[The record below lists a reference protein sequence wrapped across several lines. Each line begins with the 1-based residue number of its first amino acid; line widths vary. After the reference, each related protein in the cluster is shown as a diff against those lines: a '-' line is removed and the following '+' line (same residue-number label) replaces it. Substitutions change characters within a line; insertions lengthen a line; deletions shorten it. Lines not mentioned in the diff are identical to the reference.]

1 MIRPLIYDCI
11 EYLAKNLSFETALNI
26 MVSAHLTCQQNLFTA
41 ASNYVWLN
49 KKDPVIIAS
58 WKALSEKNPDLSNK
72 IKNAMLNL
80 E

>member
-1 MIRPLIYDCI
+1 MHDCV
-11 EYLAKNLSFETALNI
+11 EYLAKKLSFETALNI
-26 MVSAHLTCQQNLFTA
+26 MVSAYLTCQQNLFNA

-49 KKDPVIIAS
+49 KKDPVIIAN
-58 WKALSEKNPDLSNK
+58 WKELSEKNPDLSIK